1 MHAADVN
8 KITETLNS
16 KDSFIT
22 CHSKNFVSYIK
33 EFLYPIKSILA
44 LSKND

>member
-22 CHSKNFVSYIK
+22 CHSKNFVNYIK
-33 EFLYPIKSILA
+33 VFISYKEYFGIE
-44 LSKND
+44 